1 MAGAL
6 LVYRRLPSPLH
17 AARAALGALWAVSLV
32 CASVLLY
39 HPLALGAIGL
49 AALIAAYACGVGREV
64 AGSLR
69 IALIVAAPIVIVNV
83 LVSRLGLTVLWRLGD
98 IPPFGQVDITLEAL
112 VYGAVIALKVTDLI
126 LIGAL
131 ASLTLD
137 PDELLGFC
145 RRFSFRSAL
154 TASLALRMVPLLAA
168 DARRL
173 AEAQRTRP
181 GASRPGASRLG
192 STRRSVRGRALLLA
206 ATVGGALDRALDVA
220 ATLELR
226 GLASGV
232 RVRSTRRPLSRHD
245 LAFACS
251 ALAVL
256 ALAFAGRLTGAADFD
271 AYPLLRI
278 SSSPATWLI
287 CVALP
292 LLALLPF
299 LDRRGIVR

>member
-1 MAGAL
+1 MANL
-6 LVYRRLPSPLH
+6 LIYRRLPSSLH
-17 AARAALGALWAVSLV
+17 AARASFGALWAASLAL
-32 CASVLLY
+32 ASVLLY
-39 HPLALGAIGL
+39 HPLGLGAIGL
-49 AALIAAYACGVGREV
+49 AVLGAAYASGVGRAV

-69 IALIVAAPIVIVNV
+69 IALIVAAPIVIINV
-83 LVSRLGLTVLWRLGD
+83 FASSGYGDTVFWRLGYV
-98 IPPFGQVDITLEAL
+98 PPFGQVDLTLEAL

-126 LIGAL
+126 LVGAL
-131 ASLTLD
+131 ASLAID
-137 PDELLGFC
+137 PDELLAFC

-181 GASRPGASRLG
+181 GAAAEGRHRL
-192 STRRSVRGRALLLA
+192 RSRALLLA
-206 ATVGGALDRALDVA
+206 ATVSGALDRSLDVA

-226 GLASGV
+226 GLASGA
-232 RVRSTRRPLSRHD
+232 RVRSLRRPLSRHD
-245 LAFACS
+245 LAFAGS

-256 ALAFAGRLTGAADFD
+256 ALALAGRITGTVDFD
-271 AYPLLRI
+271 AYPLVRL

-287 CVALP
+287 CGALP
-292 LLALLPF
+292 LVALLPF